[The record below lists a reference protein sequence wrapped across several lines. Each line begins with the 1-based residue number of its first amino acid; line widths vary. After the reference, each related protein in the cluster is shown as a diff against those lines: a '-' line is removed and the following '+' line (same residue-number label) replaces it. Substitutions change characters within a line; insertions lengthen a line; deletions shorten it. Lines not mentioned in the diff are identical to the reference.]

1 MCEERH
7 EEIKNWF
14 SSGGGS
20 ALYEKEIQM
29 VSNELP
35 RGFGRVL
42 FYASSIVYHSLHC
55 ALFQASRA
63 AYKVKFT
70 PSLATHQKISGVV
83 QCVGSLENVP
93 CDNNCIDT
101 VILHHSLDTEKNAHR
116 VLRESVRILAPGG
129 TLIIIGFN
137 PFSLFGLSRV
147 FLKYFKGPW
156 GSHFISAYRLSDWM
170 RLLDLDVGETHFS
183 YAEWPFNFYVEKD
196 MKTALQKIK
205 NILANIFLFKIMKPF
220 GAIYLLSAKKK
231 SLGMTLIPPVAH
243 IKPRLISV
251 PLVNFSSVIFL
262 KNKNKDKH
270 NDV

>member
-1 MCEERH
+1 M
-7 EEIKNWF
+7 
-14 SSGGGS
+14 
-20 ALYEKEIQM
+20 
-29 VSNELP
+29 
-35 RGFGRVL
+35 
-42 FYASSIVYHSLHC
+42 
-55 ALFQASRA
+55 
-63 AYKVKFT
+63 
-70 PSLATHQKISGVV
+70 
-83 QCVGSLENVP
+83 
-93 CDNNCIDT
+93 
-101 VILHHSLDTEKNAHR
+101 
-116 VLRESVRILAPGG
+116 
-129 TLIIIGFN
+129 TLIDFKYSLPCLFTEFYHWTI
-137 PFSLFGLSRV
+137 FSRQTVLPLNDAFTLV
-147 FLKYFKGPW
+147 WKFLKYFKGPW

-196 MKTALQKIK
+196 RKTALQKIK